1 MTPDE
6 IADILSRLDKNDEAH
21 SQIYRLLYLIMGVG
35 LGTGALTLSQV
46 VGL

>member
-6 IADILSRLDKNDEAH
+6 IADILQRLDRNDDDHAK
-21 SQIYRLLYLIMGVG
+21 IYRLLYLIMGVG
-35 LGTGALTLSQV
+35 LGTGMLTLSQV